1 MIKTKV
7 LAAVLATALAMVVAA
22 PLAGAA
28 TQGADG
34 PQLTDIKV
42 QANATFDRVEL
53 DFDTLPV
60 YSWQPTDE
68 LTADPSGKPYSLP
81 GNTYIS
87 LVAQNSSSVPTYPGS
102 RKFTTPTLSNVRA
115 VGITGDFERVL
126 SFGIGLDHT
135 ATIHV
140 STLTGPNRLV
150 IDVDH

>member
-1 MIKTKV
+1 MIKTKA

-28 TQGADG
+28 TQGVDG

-53 DFDTLPV
+53 DFDALPV
-60 YSWQPTDE
+60 SSWEQVDE
-68 LTADPSGKPYSLP
+68 LVADPSGKPYSLP

-87 LVAQNSSSVPTYPGS
+87 LVAQNSSSFGTYSGS

-126 SFGIGLDHT
+126 SFGIGLDH
-135 ATIHV
+135 AAAIHV
-140 STLTGPNRLV
+140 SPLTGPNRLV